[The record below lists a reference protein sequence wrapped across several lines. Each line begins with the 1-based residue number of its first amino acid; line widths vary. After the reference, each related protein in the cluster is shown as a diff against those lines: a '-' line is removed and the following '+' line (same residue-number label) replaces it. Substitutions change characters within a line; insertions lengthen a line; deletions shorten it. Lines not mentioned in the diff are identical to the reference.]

1 MNIINVTRV
10 DMPPIGDYIE
20 YLEEIWESK
29 WLTNNGKFVQT
40 FENKLQGYLG
50 VQNIVAVTNGT
61 LALNVALKALEI
73 TGEVI
78 TTPFTFPATTN
89 VLIWAGLTPVFA
101 DIDPQTWNIDPVD
114 VEKKI
119 TENTSAILAVHC
131 YGNPCYV
138 EELQKIA
145 YKYDLKLI
153 YDAAHSF
160 GVQYKSE
167 SLLNYGDVSCL
178 SFHATKIM
186 HTIEGGAIVAK
197 KTDVS
202 DKIRLLI
209 NHGIKSE
216 EEVELAGTNAKM
228 NEFQAVMG
236 LCNLKHVY
244 TKIKQREELYFHYKE
259 RLSGLNIQFQKLISS
274 RYNYIYMPVIFESL
288 GQRDKVYSNLIQNGI
303 KARKYFFPLTVSSA
317 YFQDKNLVDKYH
329 LNVASY
335 IANCVLCLPL
345 YADLEMATTDV
356 IIDIIKKTIKRSE
369 W

>member
-1 MNIINVTRV
+1 
-10 DMPPIGDYIE
+10 
-20 YLEEIWESK
+20 
-29 WLTNNGKFVQT
+29 
-40 FENKLQGYLG
+40 
-50 VQNIVAVTNGT
+50 
-61 LALNVALKALEI
+61 
-73 TGEVI
+73 
-78 TTPFTFPATTN
+78 
-89 VLIWAGLTPVFA
+89 
-101 DIDPQTWNIDPVD
+101 
-114 VEKKI
+114 
-119 TENTSAILAVHC
+119 
-131 YGNPCYV
+131 
-138 EELQKIA
+138 
-145 YKYDLKLI
+145 
-153 YDAAHSF
+153 
-160 GVQYKSE
+160 
-167 SLLNYGDVSCL
+167 
-178 SFHATKIM
+178 
-186 HTIEGGAIVAK
+186 
-197 KTDVS
+197 
-202 DKIRLLI
+202 LI

-236 LCNLKHVY
+236 LCNLKHVD

-288 GQRDKVYSNLIQNGI
+288 GQRD
-303 KARKYFFPLTVSSA
+303 